1 MAFSRHRKFRKALVP
16 DRDLNLRFWL
26 IFGCLREGVRLARPA
41 ADGQSFKNIMVN
53 LTRAITV
60 GAVVDQL
67 ATGAGRPKL
76 FATVLLEAG
85 HFNGEKREMEKMLC
99 EKEERFR
106 IVCKR

>member
-1 MAFSRHRKFRKALVP
+1 MTFSRHRKFRKALVP

-41 ADGQSFKNIMVN
+41 ANGQSFKNIMVN

-60 GAVVDQL
+60 CAIVDQL

-76 FATVLLEAG
+76 FAIVLLEVG
-85 HFNGEKREMEKMLC
+85 HFNGEKEKWKNAM
-99 EKEERFR
+99 
-106 IVCKR
+106 